1 MPASCVPQGR
11 KGPDK
16 TSGADARD
24 RLDQA
29 RASARRPLARIDSGG
44 TPPVRG
50 RTGQAALSP
59 SARAGSCAP
68 GMPPSRLRQG
78 RGAALQAC
86 RPPAYGK
93 GGELRSRH
101 AALSPTARA
110 ERSQQSHRRGRASA
124 SCTSAALSRRSRAR
138 IDSGGTPRLEIRKC
152 TSERKTQC
160 LCGFRHLHT
169 CTSEE
174 GMYK

>member
-1 MPASCVPQGR
+1 MRQETGKVPTKPA
-11 KGPDK
+11 
-16 TSGADARD
+16 ART
-24 RLDQA
+24 RGTGSIKRERQLAAPWRELTAEALRWSVAA
-29 RASARRPLARIDSGG
+29 RAK
-44 TPPVRG
+44 
-50 RTGQAALSP
+50 
-59 SARAGSCAP
+59 
-68 GMPPSRLRQG
+68 PPSRLRQG

-101 AALSPTARA
+101 AALPPSARA
-110 ERSQQSHRRGRASA
+110 GSCAPGMPPSRLRQGRKRPSETSAADVRYRPVQARASA
-124 SCTSAALSRRSRAR
+124 RRSKAR